1 VKVGG
6 GKVIYLVIISSI
18 LAFIFLSHL
27 LFIKKELKNI
37 LNQLKNYNIRKT
49 EKKIDI
55 TLLDKDIEK
64 MTIEIN
70 NLIDLHALSN
80 IEKKSAERELKQ
92 AIANISHDLRTPLT
106 SILGYIQLI
115 EKPEVT
121 DEERKEYLAIA
132 KDRAKRLQILLNDFF
147 ELSVIESVDHSLKL
161 GKLGLNSIV
170 EEIVI
175 NLYDKFN
182 EQQIVPSIKIP
193 QEQMNIIGDESAI
206 KRVIENLV
214 INAIRYSD
222 GNVSITL
229 ERNNTKINLTIS
241 NDVKDIT
248 EKDVELF
255 FNRFYTADQTRSGK
269 GTGLGLSIAKALMDK
284 MNGKLSAELKDSW
297 LYVKCSWILTE

>member
-1 VKVGG
+1 MKGG
-6 GKVIYLVIISSI
+6 GGEVIYLVIISSI

>member
-1 VKVGG
+1 MKGG
-6 GKVIYLVIISSI
+6 GEVIYLVIISSI

>member
-1 VKVGG
+1 
-6 GKVIYLVIISSI
+6 VIYLVIISSI

-147 ELSVIESVDHSLKL
+147 ELSVIESVDHSLKFE
-161 GKLGLNSIV
+161 KLGLNSIV
-170 EEIVI
+170 EEIAI
-175 NLYDKFN
+175 NLYDQFN

>member
-1 VKVGG
+1 M
-6 GKVIYLVIISSI
+6 IYLVIISSI

-132 KDRAKRLQILLNDFF
+132 KDRAKWLQILLNDFF
-147 ELSVIESVDHSLKL
+147 ELSVIESVDYSLKL

-214 INAIRYSD
+214 INAIRCSD

-297 LYVKCSWILTE
+297 LYVKCSWIRD

>member
-1 VKVGG
+1 M
-6 GKVIYLVIISSI
+6 IYLVIISSI

-147 ELSVIESVDHSLKL
+147 ELSVIESVDYSLKL

-193 QEQMNIIGDESAI
+193 QEQMNIISDESAI

-297 LYVKCSWILTE
+297 LYVKCSWIRD

>member
-1 VKVGG
+1 M
-6 GKVIYLVIISSI
+6 IYLVIISSI

-106 SILGYIQLI
+106 SILGYIKKKK
-115 EKPEVT
+115 KPEVT

>member
-1 VKVGG
+1 M
-6 GKVIYLVIISSI
+6 IYLVIISSI

-27 LFIKKELKNI
+27 LFIKKEIKNI

>member
-1 VKVGG
+1 M
-6 GKVIYLVIISSI
+6 IYLVIISSI

-27 LFIKKELKNI
+27 LFIKKEIKNI
-37 LNQLKNYNIRKT
+37 LNQLNNYNLRKT

-241 NDVKDIT
+241 NDVKGIT

>member
-1 VKVGG
+1 
-6 GKVIYLVIISSI
+6 
-18 LAFIFLSHL
+18 
-27 LFIKKELKNI
+27 
-37 LNQLKNYNIRKT
+37 
-49 EKKIDI
+49 
-55 TLLDKDIEK
+55 
-64 MTIEIN
+64 M
-70 NLIDLHALSN
+70 
-80 IEKKSAERELKQ
+80 
-92 AIANISHDLRTPLT
+92 
-106 SILGYIQLI
+106 
-115 EKPEVT
+115 
-121 DEERKEYLAIA
+121 
-132 KDRAKRLQILLNDFF
+132 LNDFF

-248 EKDVELF
+248 EKMLNYF
-255 FNRFYTADQTRSGK
+255 LTGFIQQTKLDQEK
-269 GTGLGLSIAKALMDK
+269 VQD
-284 MNGKLSAELKDSW
+284 
-297 LYVKCSWILTE
+297 

>member
-1 VKVGG
+1 M
-6 GKVIYLVIISSI
+6 IYLVIISSI

-37 LNQLKNYNIRKT
+37 LNQLKNYNTRKT

-92 AIANISHDLRTPLT
+92 AVANISHDLRTPLT

-161 GKLGLNSIV
+161 EKLGLNSIV
-170 EEIVI
+170 EEIAI
-175 NLYDKFN
+175 NLYDQFN
-182 EQQIVPSIKIP
+182 EQHIVPSIKIP

-229 ERNNTKINLTIS
+229 EKNNTKINLTIS

-284 MNGKLSAELKDSW
+284 MNGKLSAELNDSW
-297 LYVKCSWILTE
+297 LYVKCSWILTK

>member
-1 VKVGG
+1 M
-6 GKVIYLVIISSI
+6 IYLVIISSI

-37 LNQLKNYNIRKT
+37 LNQLKNYNTRKT

-92 AIANISHDLRTPLT
+92 AVANISHDLRTPLT

-161 GKLGLNSIV
+161 EKLGLNSIV
-170 EEIVI
+170 EEIAI
-175 NLYDKFN
+175 NLYDQFN

-229 ERNNTKINLTIS
+229 EKNNTKINLTIS

>member
-1 VKVGG
+1 M
-6 GKVIYLVIISSI
+6 IYLVIISSI

-80 IEKKSAERELKQ
+80 IEKKSTERELKQ

-297 LYVKCSWILTE
+297 LYVKCSWILTV

>member
-1 VKVGG
+1 M
-6 GKVIYLVIISSI
+6 IYRVIISSI

>member
-1 VKVGG
+1 MKVGG
-6 GKVIYLVIISSI
+6 KKVIYLVIISSI